1 MQSAYRSAVGISNAF
16 DPGVKRIWAQSFL
29 ALSIVGGLLAYRLS
43 GPAPTRLFREQRSLM
58 GTAWSLEVPLNGHSE
73 DEARRAVAAAYRE
86 LDRIEAL
93 MSEWRPESP
102 ISQVDAAAGRNP
114 VEVPEELRALLERSI
129 DYSRKTEGTFDVTWR
144 GMGRIWHFDDTFR
157 IPTAAEVA
165 KARRSIDYR
174 RIHIDGNS
182 VYLPEG
188 TNIGLG
194 GIAKGYAIDRAA
206 AVLRRE
212 GFPDS
217 LVDGGGDIL
226 ASGTRYGHPW
236 QIGVQDPRAERG
248 KLLGVVEISN
258 AALVS
263 SGDYERFR
271 LVDGVRYHHLIDPR
285 TGWPATAAMASTV
298 LAPTAEQGV
307 VLGKAIF
314 ILGPEKG
321 LSLAKAEGLEALVI
335 DPAQKQH
342 TTPGFAK
349 AFRAAAAVPIR

>member
-1 MQSAYRSAVGISNAF
+1 MQFRWT
-16 DPGVKRIWAQSFL
+16 VKHLWVRTLL
-29 ALSIVGGLLAYRLS
+29 ALLLVGGLLAYHLS
-43 GPAPTRLFREQRSLM
+43 GPSPTRLFREQRSLM

-73 DEARRAVAAAYRE
+73 DEARRAVTAAYRE

-102 ISQVDAAAGRNP
+102 ISLVDAAAGHNP
-114 VEVPEELRALLERSI
+114 VEVPEELRALLERSM
-129 DYSRKTEGTFDVTWR
+129 DYSRKTEGTFDITWR

-157 IPTAAEVA
+157 VPNHAEVA
-165 KARRSIDYR
+165 QARRTIDYR
-174 RIHIDGNS
+174 RIHIDGNNI
-182 VYLPEG
+182 YLPKG

-206 AVLRRE
+206 AVLKKA

-271 LVDGVRYHHLIDPR
+271 LVNGVRYHHLIDPR

-321 LSLAKAEGLEALVI
+321 LALAKAEGLEALVI
-335 DPAQKQH
+335 DRAQKQH
-342 TTPGFAK
+342 ATQGFRK
-349 AFRAAAAVPIR
+349 IFRAADAELIR